1 MAYNAEFLEL
11 TKKYNTLRE
20 QNERLMGSIKV
31 LQATNEELTS
41 TLKESEKKKK
51 EYKKAFDELFINNI
65 GNAWELYDDK
75 KKDSMSLSDKINF
88 FTREN
93 NLAKIYIREKMEQK
107 NEKYK
112 NELEKTIDENN
123 SLKEKLKAAEKR
135 AADAVKVNG
144 IGSTV
149 KNADDMDFSSPAA
162 SKSAKENVD
171 RKKAELESSIGGL
184 LKRKSKTGLKGSSF
198 VPSPEG
204 TATISDK
211 PKTTEHNDSVKPKMD
226 KPQKVEEKH
235 IPEPEPE
242 AIEENEEEDV
252 IGYFSTKFPAEVQ
265 NKYKKAYTDFYLAQK
280 EKRQTEFALL
290 QTFAETGCYT
300 LSDVTRIQLG
310 DKLDKEVRT
319 TTEYNKNSQA
329 VGFLKSQKFITQ
341 VSSDLITNTGY
352 GRTPNIYKLTDTG
365 KVFYMLNF
373 KRNPKK
379 SKFDILVKE
388 QKSPSH
394 GANIEKLFNALK
406 VAGYECYQEDSQKT
420 VDTGEASIADIVA
433 YKNNKTYRIE
443 YEEGNYSI
451 NQYVYKFKKCL
462 EVSKNLIVVV
472 PTNKAKSHVEDGINS
487 LIREEFHGRKEFS
500 KHGLNYYVFTL
511 REVLAAP
518 NIIEKT
524 VR

>member
-41 TLKESEKKKK
+41 TLKESEKKKT

-65 GNAWELYDDK
+65 GNAWELYDDEK
-75 KKDSMSLSDKINF
+75 KNSMSLSDKINF

-107 NEKYK
+107 SEKYK
-112 NELEKTIDENN
+112 DELEQIRDKNN
-123 SLKEKLKAAEKR
+123 SLMEQLKAAKDR
-135 AADAVKVNG
+135 ADQAIKVNSLG
-144 IGSTV
+144 EV

-162 SKSAKENVD
+162 SKAAKENVGK
-171 RKKAELESSIGGL
+171 KKAELESSMVGL
-184 LKRKSKTGLKGSSF
+184 LNRKKKTGLKGSSY
-198 VPSPEG
+198 VPSPSGSTPTSNE
-204 TATISDK
+204 
-211 PKTTEHNDSVKPKMD
+211 PKTMENNNLSKYKEDES
-226 KPQKVEEKH
+226 QKVEKKH
-235 IPEPEPE
+235 IQEPETE
-242 AIEENEEEDV
+242 VVEENDEEDI
-252 IGYFSTKFPAEVQ
+252 IGFFSTKLSPDNQ
-265 NKYKKAYTDFYLAQK
+265 SKYKKAYTDFYLSQK
-280 EKRQTEFALL
+280 DKRQNEFSLL
-290 QTFAETGCYT
+290 QIFAETGCYT
-300 LSDVTRIQLG
+300 LSDATRIQLG
-310 DKLDKEVRT
+310 DKLDTKIT
-319 TTEYNKNSQA
+319 STTEYIKNTKA
-329 VGFLKSQKFITQ
+329 VDFLKKQKFITQ
-341 VSSDLITNTGY
+341 VTSDLITNTGY
-352 GRTPNIYKLTDTG
+352 GRTPNLYKLTDTG

-379 SKFDILVKE
+379 SKFDILIKE

-406 VAGYECYQEDSQKT
+406 VAGYECYQEDSKKT

-487 LIREEFHGRKEFS
+487 LIREEYHGRKEFS
-500 KHGLNYYVFTL
+500 KQGFNYYVFTL
-511 REVLAAP
+511 RDVLASP
-518 NIIEKT
+518 NVVEKT

>member
-20 QNERLMGSIKV
+20 QNERLLGSIKV
-31 LQATNEELTS
+31 LQATNEELAS
-41 TLKESEKKKK
+41 TLKESEKKKT

-65 GNAWELYDDK
+65 GNAWEVYDEK

-88 FTREN
+88 FTKEN

-112 NELEKTIDENN
+112 NELEKLRDETN
-123 SLKEKLKAAEKR
+123 SLREELKATRARADQAEKVNSLGN
-135 AADAVKVNG
+135 VK
-144 IGSTV
+144 S
-149 KNADDMDFSSPAA
+149 ADDMDFSSPAV
-162 SKSAKENVD
+162 SKSAKDNVD
-171 RKKAELESSIGGL
+171 KKKAELESSIGGL

-204 TATISDK
+204 AGTTSDK
-211 PKTTEHNDSVKPKMD
+211 PTKPDSNTSSKP
-226 KPQKVEEKH
+226 KVEEKQNVEKKN
-235 IPEPEPE
+235 ISQPEPEI
-242 AIEENEEEDV
+242 IEESDEDDV
-252 IGYFSTKFPAEVQ
+252 IGYFSTKFSPEVQ
-265 NKYKKAYTDFYLAQK
+265 SKYKKAYTDFYLAQK
-280 EKRQTEFALL
+280 EKRQNEFALL

-300 LSDVTRIQLG
+300 LSDATRIQLS
-310 DKLDKEVRT
+310 DKLDSNVKASSKYQRNIEAI
-319 TTEYNKNSQA
+319 N
-329 VGFLKSQKFITQ
+329 FLKSQKFVMQ
-341 VSSDLITNTGY
+341 VASDIITNAGY
-352 GRTPNIYKLTDTG
+352 GKTPNLYKLTDTG

-379 SKFDILVKE
+379 SKFDILIKE

-406 VAGYECYQEDSQKT
+406 VAGYECYQEDSKKT
-420 VDTGEASIADIVA
+420 VDTGETSIADIVA
-433 YKNNKTYRIE
+433 YKNNKTFRIE

-462 EVSKNLIVVV
+462 EVSKSLIVVV

-487 LIREEFHGRKEFS
+487 LIREEYHGREAFS
-500 KHGLNYYVFTL
+500 KKGLNYYVFTL
-511 REVLAAP
+511 RDVLASP